1 MKYVPMWL
9 KTNLDV
15 LVNINKSSLDLIDW
29 KRLVSQHVGVI
40 PIKIEQR
47 LEICFPLDRPYR
59 HLAFCAL

>member
-1 MKYVPMWL
+1 MKYMPMWL

-29 KRLVSQHVGVI
+29 KRLVSQHVGAI

-47 LEICFPLDRPYR
+47 LEICFPLGRPNR